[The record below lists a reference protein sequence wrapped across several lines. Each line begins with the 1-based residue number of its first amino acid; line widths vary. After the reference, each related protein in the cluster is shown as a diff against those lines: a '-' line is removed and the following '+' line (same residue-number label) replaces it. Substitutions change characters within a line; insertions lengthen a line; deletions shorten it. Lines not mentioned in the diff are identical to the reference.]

1 MDRSAFSC
9 MNYYEF
15 ASDRW
20 VTGFYEH
27 NLNGFLLGKIP
38 LVRRLDLREVFTVRA
53 AWGTIS
59 DQNRLNAP
67 YRLLDGMGSLDRPY
81 VEAGVGIAN
90 IFRVLRIDG
99 FWRLT
104 HLENNRNFVI
114 NVSLD
119 LDF

>member
-9 MNYYEF
+9 MDYYEF

-20 VTGFYEH
+20 VTASYEH
-27 NLNGFLLGKIP
+27 NLDGFILGKIP
-38 LVRRLDLREVFTVRA
+38 LVRRLDLREVLTVRT

-59 DQNRLNAP
+59 ERNWENAI
-67 YRLLDGMGSLDRPY
+67 YRPLPGMSALEKPY

-90 IFRVLRIDG
+90 IFRIFRVDG

-104 HLENNRNFVI
+104 HRKDRNFVV
-114 NVSLD
+114 NVAMD